1 MEKEVQ
7 LGQVR
12 PSPPRVGAKVEV
24 LSPEDNLVPFPARQA
39 TPARYLPPPPRK
51 HKFYFAIVDA
61 LLPSEELGEGQLR
74 LSFCG
79 VGRTRV
85 VPLSVLLGGVL
96 LHL

>member
-12 PSPPRVGAKVEV
+12 PSPPRVGAKVEA
-24 LSPEDNLVPFPARQA
+24 LSPEDNLVPFPARQQHPPA
-39 TPARYLPPPPRK
+39 TYPPPRK
-51 HKFYFAIVDA
+51 HKFYFALVDA

-85 VPLSVLLGGVL
+85 VPLSVLLVVLL